1 MSHDQSEG
9 LQPES
14 VAGSGSAPEVESDVV
29 ADRPTVAAPASPAPR
44 TWWRRIRR
52 ASQATPPDVD
62 IAAGDV
68 REPSGPSSL
77 LYRSPFQ
84 LGFFATLGGLVAIG
98 VVAAVASLQSVLIL
112 AVLALYLAL
121 GLNPFVDW
129 LHHRRVPRSIAV
141 AIVAVLLVAVVGLG
155 ALAVLPVMTQQINAL
170 IQNTPEYLD
179 DLMANQI
186 LAGLDADYDIIAR
199 VTEAVTSGA
208 WIESLFGGLLGAGM
222 VIANVLFSLIVVLVL
237 TLYFLASLPTI
248 KAAIY
253 ELAPASKRPRVRH
266 LASEMFRRI
275 GGYVVGLFAVV
286 ACAGTAAFV
295 LLNII
300 GLGELSLALSVVV
313 MGFAFI
319 PLIGPTTSMLIV
331 SIVAYSVSA
340 THGIATLVF
349 FVIYQQ
355 VDIYLLQP
363 RIFARSVNVPG
374 VVVVL
379 AALCGGLL
387 FGIAG
392 ALIAI
397 PTAASLLLLYR
408 EVVVPELNRR

>member
-1 MSHDQSEG
+1 MSHDAQPDDLLPEPIAG
-9 LQPES
+9 AGQLPES
-14 VAGSGSAPEVESDVV
+14 E
-29 ADRPTVAAPASPAPR
+29 ADREAPAPPPPPR
-44 TWWRRIRR
+44 TWWRRLRR
-52 ASQATPPDVD
+52 ASQATPADLD
-62 IAAGDV
+62 LSADA
-68 REPSGPSSL
+68 REPSGPGSL
-77 LYRSPFQ
+77 LFRSPFQ
-84 LGFFATLGGLVAIG
+84 LGFFTTLGGLVAIG
-98 VVAAVASLQSVLIL
+98 VVAAVASLQSVVIL
-112 AVLALYLAL
+112 ALLALYLAL
-121 GLNPFVDW
+121 GLNPVVEW
-129 LHHRRVPRSIAV
+129 LYQRNIPRSFAV
-141 AIVAVLLVAVVGLG
+141 ALVAVLLVAVVGLG
-155 ALAVLPVMTQQINAL
+155 ALAVLPVMTQQVNAL

-186 LAGLDADYDIIAR
+186 LAGLDADYDIISR
-199 VTEAVTSGA
+199 VTEAVTGGA

-222 VIANVLFSLIVVLVL
+222 VIINLVFSVVIVLVL

-275 GGYVVGLFAVV
+275 GGYVVGLFVVV
-286 ACAGTAAFV
+286 ACAGTAAF
-295 LLNII
+295 LFLNII

-319 PLIGPTTSMLIV
+319 PLVGPTTSMLVV
-331 SIVAYSVSA
+331 SIVAFSVSA

-349 FVIYQQ
+349 FAVYQQ
-355 VDIYLLQP
+355 IDIYLLQP

-387 FGIAG
+387 FGIGG

-408 EVVVPELNRR
+408 EVLVPELNRR